1 MFRFTIRDLLWLTVV
16 VACLAAWWLDR
27 TGVER
32 LGNFRA
38 AAIQQTAD
46 QNAKDWE
53 AVILDWRF
61 RAESLRSYVTK
72 KTASKVT
79 FYKGSVGGGEEVL
92 VEDTNTGTAQVFY
105 DRRRTPISK
114 LPAGALK

>member
-1 MFRFTIRDLLWLTVV
+1 MFRFTIRDVLWLTVL
-16 VACLAAWWLDR
+16 VACLAAWWVDR

-32 LGNFRA
+32 RGMDRA

-46 QNAKDWE
+46 QSAKARE

-61 RAESLRSYVTK
+61 RAESLKSYVTK
-72 KTASKVT
+72 KSASKVT
-79 FYKGSVGGGEEVL
+79 FYKGSVSGGEEVL
-92 VEDTNTGTAQVFY
+92 VEDTSTGTAQVFY
-105 DRRRTPISK
+105 DRRRIPISK